1 MDVDIVAVDGGGA
14 GVVVLWHMIEARGR
28 NISYIWRGVG
38 GGKRAELLTAFFAQ
52 SDQRYSN
59 NEILYSGA
67 VAAITSGNQV
77 QQRSVRHA
85 KQSWV
90 IKREAAFQPFDF
102 DLLAD
107 LWLAWGFQVN
117 FMYDPVR

>member
-1 MDVDIVAVDGGGA
+1 MDVDSVAVDGGGT
-14 GVVVLWHMIEARGR
+14 GVVVMWRMIEARGR
-28 NISYIWRGVG
+28 NISYTWRGVG
-38 GGKRAELLTAFFAQ
+38 GGKRAELFTAFFAQ

-67 VAAITSGNQV
+67 VAATRSGNQV
-77 QQRSVRHA
+77 QERSARHA

-107 LWLAWGFQVN
+107 LWLACG
-117 FMYDPVR
+117 DSK